1 MYVIVVGANHKTAP
15 VEMRERLSFAKD
27 QMPEVY
33 SSLLDDPSL
42 KECIVVSTC
51 NRTEVYAASKDVEAA
66 MDNIKGFL
74 SSQSG
79 ANAQTL
85 QDHLY
90 TLTCKKAIEHL
101 FRVAAGL
108 DSMILGENEILGQ
121 VSDAYEMACACRS
134 SGIILNSL
142 FQRAISVGKKVRT
155 ETEICCGI
163 VSVGSAAVQL
173 ATKVFGRAKKSNVLL
188 IGTGEIGEL
197 VARHIAKNSASRITV
212 CNRSYERAV
221 KLANRIGASPAPFED
236 LVEHL
241 IDADVVISC
250 TASPGYIISMEQLES
265 VMDRR
270 SNRHL
275 FLIDIAVPR
284 DVEPEA
290 GELQNVYLYNIDDL
304 QSIADEGLKQ
314 RQSALSD
321 AEMIVKEKVAVFLRW
336 LNSSSVTPV
345 IKSLTKKAATIRDE
359 ELAKALSKLGELTER
374 EEKIIRS
381 MAKSIISRLIATPIR
396 QLKEHAGTD
405 QGHLHTQVARSLFGL
420 SGKEEKSED
429 EVPKDRYQR
438 QRAGTL
444 AD

>member
-1 MYVIVVGANHKTAP
+1 MYVILVGMNHKTAP
-15 VEMRERLSFAKD
+15 VEMREKLSFAKNR
-27 QMPEVY
+27 MPDVY

-66 MDNIKGFL
+66 TDSIKGFL

-79 ANAQTL
+79 VNVQTL

-90 TLTCKKAIEHL
+90 TLTCRKAIEHL

-134 SGIILNSL
+134 SGVILNTL

-155 ETEICCGI
+155 ETGICCGV

-173 ATKVFGRAKKSNVLL
+173 ATKVFGCVKESNVLL
-188 IGTGEIGEL
+188 IGAGEIGEL
-197 VARHIAKNSASRITV
+197 VAKYIISMLDPSVEDRASRITV
-212 CNRSYERAV
+212 CNRSYDRAV
-221 KLANRIGASPAPFED
+221 ELANKIGASPAPFDD
-236 LVEHL
+236 LEGHL
-241 IDADVVISC
+241 IDADIVISC
-250 TASPGYIISMEQLES
+250 TASPGYIISVEQLRY

-270 SNRHL
+270 GNRPKDDIVI
-275 FLIDIAVPR
+275 IDIAVPR

-290 GELQNVYLYNIDDL
+290 GKLENVYLYNIDDL

-314 RQSALSD
+314 RQSALAD
-321 AEMIVKEKVAVFLRW
+321 AERIVKEKVDVFLRW

-345 IKSLTKKAATIRDE
+345 IKSITEKAADIRDE
-359 ELAKALSKLGELTER
+359 ELTAAFSKLGELTER
-374 EEKIIRS
+374 EERIIRS
-381 MAKSIISRLIATPIR
+381 MAKSIVSRLIATPIK
-396 QLKEHAGTD
+396 QLKEQAGTD
-405 QGHLHTQVARSLFGL
+405 QGHLYTQVARSLFGIKK
-420 SGKEEKSED
+420 GVRE
-429 EVPKDRYQR
+429 
-438 QRAGTL
+438 
-444 AD
+444 